1 LASPAP
7 GHAAGHGTGDG
18 IGGVL
23 LLATDPEKPIMLRDD
38 ALREHYSLT
47 EAETEVAN
55 GLLTGYSL
63 EEIAALRKVQ
73 VGTVRHQ
80 VKSMLAKTGTGKQ
93 TDMVRL
99 FLTLPRMA

>member
-1 LASPAP
+1 VSFKTVQSSKTSLTLAKN
-7 GHAAGHGTGDG
+7 HARH
-18 IGGVL
+18 
-23 LLATDPEKPIMLRDD
+23 

-80 VKSMLAKTGTGKQ
+80 VKSMMAKTGTGKQ

-99 FLTLPRMA
+99 LMTLPRMV